1 MKDLIFDV
9 DGVLLIST
17 NIGITSLIEAAKQAG
32 VTPPTFNMVKDLW
45 GHGLEISLVPI
56 LANSLDWPLNK
67 DREVIERFYE
77 ISYAQKYPVQSGLVD
92 DLKRMSRSRRLGIVT
107 NRDIGSLRYRF
118 EEQGI
123 DLNIFTHI
131 HTPESGVRKPN
142 PKVFD
147 HFWNGAGFKP
157 ENTIFVGDSIEHD
170 LVAARTH
177 SPQIT
182 FAAITSGL
190 HGIGEFIRAGVKC
203 TNIFANVQDL
213 LKAKYLIA

>member
-1 MKDLIFDV
+1 MKDFIFDV

-17 NIGITSLIEAAKQAG
+17 NIGIASLIEAARQAG
-32 VTPPTFNMVKDLW
+32 VNLPTFKMVKDLW

-67 DREVIERFYE
+67 DSEVIERFYK
-77 ISYAQKYPVQSGLVD
+77 ISYAQKYPAQAGLAD
-92 DLKRMSRSRRLGIVT
+92 NLERMSRDRRLGIIT
-107 NRDIGSLRYRF
+107 NRDSASLEYRLF
-118 EEQGI
+118 EQGI
-123 DLNIFTHI
+123 DMNIFTHI
-131 HTPESGVRKPN
+131 HTPELGVRKPD
-142 PKVFD
+142 PRVFD

-177 SPQIT
+177 NPQIS

-190 HGIGEFIRAGVKC
+190 HGMGDFMRAGVKC
-203 TNIFANVQDL
+203 THIFSSVQDL
-213 LKAKYLIA
+213 LQAKYLIA